1 MVLALAVLLLIAGGL
16 VLGQMQIRSSL
27 NDFVWMQDA
36 PAAANAL
43 PGQGS

>member
-16 VLGQMQIRSSL
+16 VLGQMQTDSL

>member
-16 VLGQMQIRSSL
+16 VLGQMQTASL